1 MEFLIKA
8 VIAGTIVSFASTL
21 SGRAPVLSGF
31 LVALPIS
38 TAILLPMAYAEHG
51 SFQQVL
57 VLAKSVVMAVPL
69 TLFLF
74 IPSIEPFVE

>member
-1 MEFLIKA
+1 
-8 VIAGTIVSFASTL
+8 
-21 SGRAPVLSGF
+21 
-31 LVALPIS
+31 
-38 TAILLPMAYAEHG
+38 MAYAEHG